1 MDYED
6 VHGFDGEAMLD
17 QIREDYP
24 RCDSGTKQHVY
35 EFVLSQVEKF
45 AQLLHLQG
53 HINETYEQYVQSN
66 EMLTDDSFID
76 KYFKAAALNL
86 SELKAALLATCMK
99 TLLKSKSTQSKAKEQ
114 AKPTA
119 EQAKPTAK
127 QAQPTAQPTA
137 KQAEQAKPTAKQAE
151 QAEQAELKAE
161 VESDEEADC
170 IFDDSDSDEE
180 EEEEIKNLTS
190 TDREKTL
197 EYRQELDGNKKRKA
211 EGEADGEA
219 EGEAEGTESNNKRQ
233 KNVVSKSVYNAWRES
248 VKENVKE
255 YLDAYEEAGQYWA
268 TEDLVNALLDGFG
281 TNSDAEFDA
290 LAAFLTKK
298 LCGLFDEKSSDKPS
312 PMKKGR
318 DGELEDFL
326 IGLIDYMPFED
337 F

>member
-1 MDYED
+1 MVCIAKSAARSEGKINELFKSLIDFAEDYDMDYED

-24 RCDSGTKQHVY
+24 QCDSGTKEHVY

-86 SELKAALLATCMK
+86 SQLKAALLATCMK
-99 TLLKSKSTQSKAKEQ
+99 TLLKSKSKAYSGAQSKARSAAVSLKAKPTAQQAELTAQ
-114 AKPTA
+114 PSAKPTAKPTA
-119 EQAKPTAK
+119 E
-127 QAQPTAQPTA
+127 
-137 KQAEQAKPTAKQAE
+137 EQAKPSI
-151 QAEQAELKAE
+151 KAE

-170 IFDDSDSDEE
+170 IFDDSDSEE
-180 EEEEIKNLTS
+180 EEEAAEQAK
-190 TDREKTL
+190 
-197 EYRQELDGNKKRKA
+197 KKRKI
-211 EGEADGEA
+211 EGA
-219 EGEAEGTESNNKRQ
+219 SSHNKRQ
-233 KNVVSKSVYNAWRES
+233 KNVVSKSVYKAWKES
-248 VKENVKE
+248 VESNVEE
-255 YLDAYEEAGQYWA
+255 YLEAYEEDGQYWA

-298 LCGLFDEKSSDKPS
+298 LCGLFDEKRSDKPS
-312 PMKKGR
+312 VMKKGR
-318 DGELEDFL
+318 DDELEDFL
-326 IGLIDYMPFED
+326 IGLIEYMPFED